1 MARIVMF
8 SIDHAA
14 NPCSIEA
21 DARRVISWLHGHTGH
36 GSEHKSD
43 ENKSRILLKK
53 YYKVYMLN

>member
-1 MARIVMF
+1 MF